1 MSRRESL
8 YHKFPDYRVDLEPSA
23 TRVRVKIG
31 DTTLA
36 DSTRTLI
43 VRETKHDPVV
53 YFPREDV
60 RFDLLERTSHETFC
74 PFKGEASYW
83 SIRAGDR
90 VEENSVWSYE
100 DPFEPVAGLKDYIAF
115 YPQRVEWE
123 RSQSDD

>member
-1 MSRRESL
+1 MKRRESL
-8 YHKFPDYRVDLEPSA
+8 YHRVPDYRVDLEPSA
-23 TRVRVKIG
+23 ARIRVHIG

-36 DSTRTLI
+36 DSTRTLT

-60 RFDLLERTSHETFC
+60 RFELLERTSHETFC

-90 VEENSVWSYE
+90 LEENSVWSYE
-100 DPFEPVAGLKDYIAF
+100 DPFDQVAGLKDYVAF
-115 YPQRVEWE
+115 YPERVEWE
-123 RSQSDD
+123 RSQGN